1 VDSVEFKKCV
11 VTGEETHGQNT
22 EELKCGGGGGKRNDD
37 ECKKQLQEDEGG
49 GEEHK
54 EHKDGEDHEHEY
66 QEQRQ
71 QAGGEV
77 GKLFGKIGSIGVG
90 SSISASA
97 EVISTL
103 IGQSSSSSSSSSSS
117 LPSSNTF
124 ASAASDIVK
133 SAGRSTATTATTTT
147 TTTTT
152 MGLEEMMSI
161 MRLKPL
167 ASPPPPILQH
177 HDDVNAQLKN
187 EYKDGDVDHPSASRR
202 VLGIITII
210 REILSCIPTSD
221 LLPLRMVCKKWNK
234 CTHLELC
241 SRKRI
246 SECRLR
252 MTAAAKKREEHRDNV
267 ELQLQAFYD
276 ARARAIKG
284 NRDRNR
290 YEEDCRQHANRLEG
304 DRGSIQGG
312 GSTG

>member
-1 VDSVEFKKCV
+1 MKEASNPSSSSAPGDWSHTVYSAGGIGLREDGLISKQGGSSSLQLSLKQIVTVVSYTRQELINPRHVSMMDRDVSELNPSTPKTRLLPLPQMEGEGLGVDSVEFKKCV

-97 EVISTL
+97 EV
-103 IGQSSSSSSSSSSS
+103 
-117 LPSSNTF
+117 
-124 ASAASDIVK
+124 
-133 SAGRSTATTATTTT
+133 
-147 TTTTT
+147 
-152 MGLEEMMSI
+152 
-161 MRLKPL
+161 
-167 ASPPPPILQH
+167 
-177 HDDVNAQLKN
+177 
-187 EYKDGDVDHPSASRR
+187 
-202 VLGIITII
+202 
-210 REILSCIPTSD
+210 
-221 LLPLRMVCKKWNK
+221 CKKWNK

-252 MTAAAKKREEHRDNV
+252 MTAAAKKRMVLHYIY
-267 ELQLQAFYD
+267 YD
-276 ARARAIKG
+276 L
-284 NRDRNR
+284 
-290 YEEDCRQHANRLEG
+290 HPP
-304 DRGSIQGG
+304 S
-312 GSTG
+312 